1 MSEEVFNMNFY
12 GADELINALEKMAK
26 EYPDAAGDLLRER
39 GLELRRKIVLSAH
52 ENTNTKGDSKRSL
65 GKIGSYRLS
74 KVQGYGIRQF
84 VELTV
89 KSPHFHLVE
98 QGHNMVNKKGETVG
112 FVQGRHYFEK
122 AVKEFEEEM
131 PDSVEAM
138 VDDLIGKAGLK

>member
-1 MSEEVFNMNFY
+1 MSDMSIKCLKSTATNIQTKEVCQMSEEVFNMNFY

-74 KVQGYGIRQF
+74 KVQGY
-84 VELTV
+84 
-89 KSPHFHLVE
+89 
-98 QGHNMVNKKGETVG
+98 
-112 FVQGRHYFEK
+112 
-122 AVKEFEEEM
+122 A
-131 PDSVEAM
+131 
-138 VDDLIGKAGLK
+138 

>member
-65 GKIGSYRLS
+65 GKIGSYRQKSQNNSLTTQKGILPCLS
-74 KVQGYGIRQF
+74 
-84 VELTV
+84 T
-89 KSPHFHLVE
+89 
-98 QGHNMVNKKGETVG
+98 
-112 FVQGRHYFEK
+112 
-122 AVKEFEEEM
+122 
-131 PDSVEAM
+131 
-138 VDDLIGKAGLK
+138 